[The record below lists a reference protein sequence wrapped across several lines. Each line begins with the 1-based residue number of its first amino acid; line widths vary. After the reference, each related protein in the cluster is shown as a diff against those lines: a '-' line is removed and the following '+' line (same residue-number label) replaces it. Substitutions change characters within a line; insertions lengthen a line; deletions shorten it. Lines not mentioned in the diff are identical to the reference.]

1 MKYRQLG
8 RTGITV
14 SEIGLGCGGLKPND
28 PRNLEYVVEYAFDHG
43 VNFFDT
49 ADIYQKG
56 ASEEILGRLFAHRR
70 DKVVIATKFCTVFGK
85 DGKPYKDVSV
95 QHMQEALK
103 GSLNRLRTDYIDVYQ
118 LHNPPMSVLDNHELF
133 SELDKLVER
142 DMIRCYGISIDTG
155 KEAIQFLNSTC
166 GTVVQMI
173 FNLFHQGAR
182 DSFLDEAKK
191 RGAGVIVKVPLA
203 GGTLSG
209 AFSKN
214 YPPLS
219 DERRKRWGEE
229 DFQYRLELVE
239 KVKPVLKKNGR
250 TLAQGALAW
259 LLSFD
264 AVSVVIPG
272 VTSLERVKENIGAA
286 GMRLTEDEIKIL
298 DEIEGGLMRRVS
310 LRW

>member
-8 RTGITV
+8 RTGIIV
-14 SEIGLGCGGLKPND
+14 SEIGLGCGGLKPDD
-28 PRNLEYVVEYAFDHG
+28 PRNLEYVVEYAFEQG

-56 ASEEILGRLFAHRR
+56 ASEEILGRVFANRR
-70 DKVVIATKFCTVFGK
+70 DKVIFATKFCTVFGK

-95 QHMQEALK
+95 QHMHEALK
-103 GSLNRLRTDYIDVYQ
+103 TSLKRLRTDYIDVYQ

-133 SELDKLVER
+133 SELDKLVELGV
-142 DMIRCYGISIDTG
+142 IRCYGISIDTG
-155 KEAIQFLNSTC
+155 KEAIQFLDSTN
-166 GTVVQMI
+166 GSVVQMI
-173 FNLFHQGAR
+173 FNLFHQEAR
-182 DSFLDEAKK
+182 NFFLDEAKK

-209 AFSKN
+209 AFNKN
-214 YPPLS
+214 YPPPE

-229 DFQYRLELVE
+229 EFQYRLELVE
-239 KVKPVLKKNGR
+239 KVRPVLEKNGR

-272 VTSLERVKENIGAA
+272 ITSLERVKENIGAG
-286 GMRLTEDEIKIL
+286 GMRLTEDEIRAL
-298 DEIEGGLMRRVS
+298 DEMEGGLIRRLL